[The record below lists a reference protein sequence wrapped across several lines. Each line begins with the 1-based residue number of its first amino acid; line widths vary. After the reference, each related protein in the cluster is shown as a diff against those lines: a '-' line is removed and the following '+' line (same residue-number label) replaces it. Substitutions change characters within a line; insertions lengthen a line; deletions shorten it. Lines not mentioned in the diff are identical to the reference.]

1 MKGCETRSGMAFE
14 ISSQAFFV
22 EALGAARAE
31 AAKREDA
38 RSELR
43 CILAVQNE

>member
-1 MKGCETRSGMAFE
+1 MAFE

-31 AAKREDA
+31 AAKKEDT

-43 CILAVQNE
+43 CIMAALNEWQFA